1 MEANVPK
8 KPKGFER
15 FLHRVEVMGNRI
27 PDPMLL
33 FIYLCVIVIAASF
46 ICSIFNVSAVNP
58 ATGET
63 VEVVNLFSKQGFL
76 RMLTSAV
83 TNFTG
88 MSALGLTLTCML
100 GVGLCEASGLFN
112 VALHGLATS
121 SKGSDLKIIVVF
133 TFVCIMADCTGG
145 AGFVVMPPLGAL
157 IWAAMGRNPMAGML
171 AAYASVSGAFAS
183 NLLVTSMD
191 VVNMSYTEA
200 SAQLI
205 NPDIALTPAMN
216 WYFSAVSVVFLTFF
230 SVWITVK
237 VVEPRLGKY
246 NGEYKE
252 AAAAANPKDGKAL
265 KFAAISFL
273 VYIALIA
280 VLTVTGVLCDPET
293 GSAIASAAPLMK
305 GLTILIALMFAIP
318 GIVFGFTSGRFKSF
332 RDVAAGMSNAMA
344 GMGNY
349 IALFFFI
356 AQFLSYF
363 GWSNLGLIMA
373 IGGASLLESSGL
385 PIWLVLVLFIIMCG
399 FLNLLIGSA
408 STKWSL
414 LSSVFVPMFM
424 LLGYHPSLVQMAYRI
439 GDAITNPICP
449 TFAYFGMLLALAQ
462 KYDKKAGFGTLMSNM
477 LPYVICYAVFMILQL
492 LVWFFFKIPF
502 GPNGPVLYAG

>member
-1 MEANVPK
+1 MEETNK

-15 FLHRVEVMGNRI
+15 FLRKVEILGNKI
-27 PDPMLL
+27 PDPMLM
-33 FIYLCVIVIAASF
+33 FIVLALAVVVISG
-46 ICSIFNVSAVNP
+46 ICSALGVSAVNP
-58 ATGET
+58 ATGEV
-63 VEVVNLFSKQGFL
+63 VEVVNLCSIDGMLK
-76 RMLTSAV
+76 MLTKAV

-100 GVGLCEASGLFN
+100 GVGLCESSGLFN
-112 VALHGLATS
+112 VALKGLATN
-121 SKGSDLKIIVVF
+121 SKGSDLKVIAVF
-133 TFVCIMADCTGG
+133 VFVCVMADCTGG
-145 AGFVVMPPLGAL
+145 AGFVVMPPVGAL
-157 IWAAMGRNPMAGML
+157 LWAAMGRNPMAGML

-200 SAQLI
+200 AAQLVDPNI
-205 NPDIALTPAMN
+205 VLTPAMN
-216 WYFSAVSVVFLTFF
+216 WIFSAVSVVFLTIF
-230 SVWITVK
+230 SVLITVR
-237 VVEPRLGKY
+237 VVEPRMGKY
-246 NGEYKE
+246 AGGYEAEKE
-252 AAAAANPKDGKAL
+252 EPNPRDGKAL
-265 KFAAISFL
+265 KAALVSFL
-273 VYIALIA
+273 VYIALVVVG
-280 VLTVTGVLCDPET
+280 VLTGVLCDPET

-305 GLTILIALMFAIP
+305 GLTVLIALMFAVP
-318 GIVFGFTSGRFKSF
+318 GITFGYASGRFTNFKDIAKSLS
-332 RDVAAGMSNAMA
+332 DSMA

-363 GWSNLGLIMA
+363 SWSNLGLILA
-373 IGGASLLESSGL
+373 IFGADALEASGL
-385 PIWLVLVLFIIMCG
+385 PIWVVLVLFVIMCG

-424 LLGYHPSLVQMAYRI
+424 LLGYHPALVQMAYRI

-462 KYDKKAGFGTLMSNM
+462 KYDKKSGFGTLMSNM
-477 LPYVICYAVFMILQL
+477 LPYVICYFVFMVIEL
-492 LVWFFFKIPF
+492 LFWFFLKIPF
-502 GPNGPVLYAG
+502 GPGGPVLLNG